1 MTDLSFLGDTRAG
14 YDAIAA
20 DYVELVKDELARRPL
35 ERAMLTAFADIVR
48 GAKVADGLVAEI
60 GCGPG
65 RVTAYLHGLGVNIF
79 GIDLSPEMLAL
90 ARKAHPDLRFEEGSM
105 TALDLPA
112 GGLAGLV
119 AWYSLIHIPP
129 DHRPGVLA
137 EFHRVLAPGGHLL
150 LGFQVGDR
158 PRVYTEA
165 FGHTVSLVFHR
176 LSLEGTV
183 DLLRETGFEVTTRL
197 LREPEDS
204 EELQQG
210 YLLARK
216 PALAT

>member
-1 MTDLSFLGDTRAG
+1 MGDTRAG

-20 DYVELVKDELARRPL
+20 DYLELVRDELARRPL
-35 ERAMLTAFADIVR
+35 ERAMLAAFADTVR
-48 GAKVADGLVAEI
+48 DEKVADGLVAEI

-65 RVTAYLHGLGVNIF
+65 RITAHLHGLGVNIF
-79 GIDLSPEMLAL
+79 GIDLSPQMLAL
-90 ARKAHPDLRFEEGSM
+90 ARKAHPGLRFEEGSM
-105 TALDLPA
+105 TALDLPT

-137 EFHRVLAPGGHLL
+137 EFYRVLAPGGRLL

-176 LSLEGTV
+176 LSMDGTA
-183 DLLRETGFEVTTRL
+183 DLLREAGFEVTTRV

-204 EELQQG
+204 EEAQQG
-210 YLLARK
+210 CLLARK
-216 PALAT
+216 PALST